1 MDFLGM
7 MTAGTYTFAA
17 VNAEFFKDMG
27 LSVPYTDGLGGAAL
41 DAVDAPFAQVLV
53 QGDRVNEFFQ
63 ACRLLSSDAP
73 PRAAAGLK

>member
-1 MDFLGM
+1 M
-7 MTAGTYTFAA
+7 MRTDADALAA
-17 VNAEFFKDMG
+17 VDAALGQDMR
-27 LSVPYTDGLGGAAL
+27 LAVAHADGLGGATL